1 MICNPD
7 FKCTPLF
14 NVEYLR
20 WRHIYS
26 GMLKGSVVVVVATA
40 AAVLVDI
47 HYFSEYFDIYFCC
60 HNYVITVL
68 EV

>member
-1 MICNPD
+1 
-7 FKCTPLF
+7 
-14 NVEYLR
+14 
-20 WRHIYS
+20 
-26 GMLKGSVVVVVATA
+26 MLKGSVVVVVATA

-47 HYFSEYFDIYFCC
+47 HYFSEYFDIYFWC